1 MRRISMK
8 TLLVISICLTAVFSQ
23 SAYTS
28 YTADCEGY
36 NSETSSYVTGQCS
49 DGSFEGYDSETGDQ
63 VYGGCSHGGELKA
76 YDSETNV
83 YVFGDCRGS

>member
-1 MRRISMK
+1 MK
-8 TLLVISICLTAVFSQ
+8 TRLVILICLIAVNSQ

-36 NSETSSYVTGQCS
+36 NSETASYVVGQCS
-49 DGSFEGYDSETGDQ
+49 DGSFEGYDSETGDF

-76 YDSETNV
+76 YDSETSAYV
-83 YVFGDCRGS
+83 YGSCEGS

>member
-1 MRRISMK
+1 MK
-8 TLLVISICLTAVFSQ
+8 TFLVFFICLIAVFSQ

-36 NSETSSYVTGQCS
+36 NSETSSYVTGECS

-63 VYGGCSHGGELKA
+63 VYGGCSHGGDLRA
-76 YDSETNV
+76 YDSETSAYV
-83 YVFGDCRGS
+83 YGNCKSG